1 MSNLIDRRTLIQAT
15 GASVVAGSVK
25 VAQAAPTTGQSG
37 GATDDLIVR
46 KIPKGED
53 VLPAIGLGTFITFD
67 LVPGARR
74 DHLLEVTRRFW
85 AAGGR
90 VIDTSPLYGMA
101 EVNIGQF
108 ATALGINDKMF
119 VSNKVWATGEYLAD
133 DRQAEDSLRLSC
145 ERLWRDKIDLML
157 CHSLVNVDIMV
168 PLMHAWK
175 KEGRIRFLGVT
186 HYELPYFEALAQ
198 WVEKGNLD
206 VVQVHYSSRPGRQR
220 SASSPPR
227 PTVAW
232 QSRSTCRSRR
242 RGCTSSSRVVR
253 CRTSPRS
260 LAPRLGRPSS

>member
-1 MSNLIDRRTLIQAT
+1 MSNLIDRRTLIQAA

-74 DHLLEVTRRFW
+74 DHLLEVTHRFW

-101 EVNIGQF
+101 EVNVGQF
-108 ATALGINDKMF
+108 ASMLGINDKMF

-133 DRQAEDSLRLSC
+133 ERQAEDSLRLSR

-157 CHSLVNVDIMV
+157 CHSLVNVDII
-168 PLMHAWK
+168 L
-175 KEGRIRFLGVT
+175 GRR
-186 HYELPYFEALAQ
+186 
-198 WVEKGNLD
+198 
-206 VVQVHYSSRPGRQR
+206 R

-227 PTVAW
+227 PTMA
-232 QSRSTCRSRR
+232 QRSRSTCRSRR
-242 RGCTSSSRVVR
+242 RGCTSSSKAVL
-253 CRTSPRS
+253 CLTSPRS
-260 LAPRLGRPSS
+260 LGPRPGRPSS

>member
-37 GATDDLIVR
+37 IATDDLIVR

-90 VIDTSPLYGMA
+90 VFDTSPLYGMA
-101 EVNIGQF
+101 QVNVGQF
-108 ATALGINDKMF
+108 ASVLGINDKMF
-119 VSNKVWATGEYLAD
+119 VSNKVWATGAYLAD
-133 DRQAEDSLRLSC
+133 DRQAQDSLRLSR

-175 KEGRIRFLGVT
+175 KAGRIRFLGVT
-186 HYELPYFEALAQ
+186 HYELPYFEANGSRRAMLM
-198 WVEKGNLD
+198 
-206 VVQVHYSSRPGRQR
+206 SSRCTIRSRPGRQR

>member
-145 ERLWRDKIDLML
+145 ERLYAVTQPCQCRCHGAAVAGLEEGRPHPVPWRD
-157 CHSLVNVDIMV
+157 
-168 PLMHAWK
+168 PL
-175 KEGRIRFLGVT
+175 
-186 HYELPYFEALAQ
+186 
-198 WVEKGNLD
+198 
-206 VVQVHYSSRPGRQR
+206 
-220 SASSPPR
+220 
-227 PTVAW
+227 
-232 QSRSTCRSRR
+232 
-242 RGCTSSSRVVR
+242 
-253 CRTSPRS
+253 
-260 LAPRLGRPSS
+260 